1 MSGFANASA
10 HVTSCSANAEGKC
23 LLSAVSPK
31 AETIGSPSRV
41 IHEGLS
47 RAIKN
52 RSMGK
57 GPS

>member
-10 HVTSCSANAEGKC
+10 HVTCSTNAEGKC
-23 LLSAVSPK
+23 LILAVNLR

-41 IHEGLS
+41 IHEGVL
-47 RAIKN
+47 RATKN
-52 RSMGK
+52 GSVGE